1 MKRMKKLAA
10 LLLAVMMICSMAL
23 MGCGA
28 KLDPADQVIGAMYE
42 LALRDNATPLK
53 DLLGFE
59 SEDDV
64 RASIMEDGGENG
76 LLESVKAQFE
86 AYDVEVT
93 DEELQGM
100 IDSVQ
105 SMLAKLTYTAEITE
119 ESKDKTTVV
128 LKVNGFSM
136 QEIQDVM
143 LSTQESEM
151 AKLTEE
157 QQMAIAGGDTDALRE
172 FVVSF
177 MTEYMKNVA
186 ALEPSAETTDITVE
200 CEKLKLDVSSKEK
213 VAWLPSD
220 VNKFAQDVENAVF
233 R

>member
-1 MKRMKKLAA
+1 
-10 LLLAVMMICSMAL
+10 
-23 MGCGA
+23 
-28 KLDPADQVIGAMYE
+28 
-42 LALRDNATPLK
+42 
-53 DLLGFE
+53 
-59 SEDDV
+59 
-64 RASIMEDGGENG
+64 MEDGGENG
-76 LLESVKAQFE
+76 LLESVKAQFA

-143 LSTQESEM
+143 VSTQESEM

-172 FVVSF
+172 FVVNF

-186 ALEPSAETTDITVE
+186 ALEPTAETTDITVE
-200 CEKLKLDVSSKEK
+200 CEKLKLDVSGKEK

>member
-1 MKRMKKLAA
+1 
-10 LLLAVMMICSMAL
+10 
-23 MGCGA
+23 
-28 KLDPADQVIGAMYE
+28 
-42 LALRDNATPLK
+42 
-53 DLLGFE
+53 
-59 SEDDV
+59 
-64 RASIMEDGGENG
+64 
-76 LLESVKAQFE
+76 
-86 AYDVEVT
+86 
-93 DEELQGM
+93 
-100 IDSVQ
+100 
-105 SMLAKLTYTAEITE
+105 
-119 ESKDKTTVV
+119 
-128 LKVNGFSM
+128 
-136 QEIQDVM
+136 
-143 LSTQESEM
+143 M

-200 CEKLKLDVSSKEK
+200 CEKLKLDVSGKEK